1 MKSLLPKHLPGSPKS
16 FHDYLSRI
24 LKVPNSHHERRIDVH
39 NHSGNTVKHDSARC
53 RSFVATAF
61 PPIKVGQVAGS
72 EVDHT
77 FPGDMFPQ
85 FTHHQKSRYHCELCV
100 PYQRWARKEGLKH
113 AALKSKAVS
122 IDDIMRGT
130 AVLHFS
136 GVVQAREHFI
146 SKAHQEAI
154 EFFKSDA
161 TDKVT
166 KVNNSKPARQKSA
179 ITNFFAPKMPLN

>member
-1 MKSLLPKHLPGSPKS
+1 M
-16 FHDYLSRI
+16 
-24 LKVPNSHHERRIDVH
+24 
-39 NHSGNTVKHDSARC
+39 
-53 RSFVATAF
+53 ATAF